1 MLNLKTFYSIV
12 PINNGYTY
20 LAIDEND
27 MIVKIG
33 KDTKLNTSLI
43 FCDRKKAEN
52 FIAQHLEDGE
62 CFKVEE
68 IYLNPNY
75 YKEMLND
82 C

>member
-27 MIVKIG
+27 MIVELG
-33 KDTKLNTSLI
+33 KDAQLNTSLI
-43 FCDRKKAEN
+43 FYDRKKAEN
-52 FIAQHLEDGE
+52 FIAQHIQNGE

-68 IYLNPNY
+68 IYLNPKC